1 MKLLIIIT
9 VFFQFFI
16 FQSTVQSQDIHFS
29 QYYNAPLLINPA
41 LTGDLNDC
49 YLRLGFNYK
58 DQWDKT
64 FVTQSAFVDS
74 KIPLKH
80 YRDKNSLGIGVMF
93 YNDKAGDSELTTN
106 YGVALLSL
114 HKSFNP
120 NKTVFGSL
128 GFSFGLGNLS
138 INYSNLYFDSQWNG
152 FTFDNNLSNN
162 ENFASNS
169 LLYYNL
175 NVGGMLTFIK
185 PNSYKLKVGGS
196 ISNIIGK
203 KYSFLGQNIYKGKKY
218 LVHSDIIFKINK
230 QIILSPS
237 ILLSM
242 QNQSSEIIAGGNS
255 CFLFSDIKLLTGLW
269 FRFLRDITPV
279 VGIECHKFSLNL
291 SYDIN
296 ISKQH
301 VATNYQGGLE
311 FSFIKK
317 ICYTNDQLRIK
328 EHFPCEYW

>member
-1 MKLLIIIT
+1 MKLLIIII
-9 VFFQFFI
+9 VFFQLFVLRF
-16 FQSTVQSQDIHFS
+16 SVQPQEIHFS
-29 QYYNAPLLINPA
+29 QYNNAPLLINPA
-41 LTGDLNDC
+41 LTGDLNNC

-58 DQWDKT
+58 DQWEKT
-64 FVTQSAFVDS
+64 FFTQSVFVDS
-74 KIPLKH
+74 KISIKH
-80 YRDKNSLGIGVMF
+80 YNNKNSLGIGVLL

-106 YGVALLSL
+106 YGMVLIAL
-114 HKSFNP
+114 HKSFNAD
-120 NKTVFGSL
+120 KTVFGSL

-169 LLYYNL
+169 LLYYDL

-185 PNSYKLKVGGS
+185 QNSFTLKIGGS
-196 ISNIIGK
+196 VSNIIGQ

-218 LVHSDIIFKINK
+218 LAHSEIIFKINK

-237 ILLSM
+237 ILFSM
-242 QNQSSEIIAGGNS
+242 QNQSSEIIVGGNS
-255 CFLFSDIKLLTGLW
+255 YFLFSDLKLLTGLW

-279 VGIECHKFSLNL
+279 IGIEYHKFALNF

-296 ISKQH
+296 ISRQH
-301 VATNYQGGLE
+301 VATNYKGGLE

-317 ICYTNDQLRIK
+317 ICYTDDKLRTLK
-328 EHFPCEYW
+328 NVPCEYW